1 MSAREFEVIDRYFKV
16 ISESAAGVVLGPGDD
31 CAVLSFP
38 GNSEVC
44 TSTDT
49 LIEGIHFPVNADA
62 SLVATRLVGA
72 NLSDL
77 AAMGAEPHSCLIALT
92 LPAADADWLESFS
105 GTLSKQLQK
114 YDLALVG
121 GNMAQGTLSLSMTVL
136 GTVPAGQAIK
146 REGARAGDEI
156 YVTGTLGDAAGGLKQ
171 LQDGVG
177 QDDFL
182 VMRYAEPAPR
192 VDLGV
197 QLRGLATAMIDISDG
212 LLADLGHLCRASN
225 VGGSV
230 EWASLPISEDLA
242 ALLGDTDARSLA
254 LNAGDDYELCF
265 TAPAGSAASIQ
276 ALNDEVSITK
286 VGQITASGRVELI
299 DEQGKPVAVSASGYS
314 HF

>member
-1 MSAREFEVIDRYFKV
+1 MSVREFEVIDRYFKV
-16 ISESAAGVVLGPGDD
+16 ISKSAAGVVLGPGDD

-38 GNSEVC
+38 TNSEVC

-49 LIEGIHFPVNADA
+49 LIEGVHFPVNSDA
-62 SLVATRLVGA
+62 SLVASRLVGA

-92 LPAADADWLESFS
+92 LPAAEADWLEDFS

-182 VMRYAEPAPR
+182 VMRYAEPTPR
-192 VDLGV
+192 VDIGV

-230 EWASLPISEDLA
+230 EWASLPVSEDLA

-265 TAPAGSAASIQ
+265 TAPVGSAASIQ

-286 VGQITASGRVELI
+286 VGQITATGRVELI